1 MKGTA
6 RRMLLLAVATAGLLG
21 VTAPASLA
29 AVSASAQAP
38 ASISGAQ
45 AQAITIQ
52 AVSTSGRATK
62 KIVCAISVSKPN
74 YESPSHKKVV
84 TVGVVA
90 CSSRV
95 AGIAFTLILTKD
107 HSPVAKR
114 GFASLGSKRKVG
126 DVSYS
131 CPTNRTHEYGGVMC
145 GTVVFPP
152 GYEPHTGS
160 FAVASGQAHL
170 RCR

>member
-6 RRMLLLAVATAGLLG
+6 RRMLLLAVTTAGLFG
-21 VTAPASLA
+21 VIAPARIAS
-29 AVSASAQAP
+29 VPASAQAP
-38 ASISGAQ
+38 ASKSAAQ
-45 AQAITIQ
+45 AQTATIQ
-52 AVSTSGRATK
+52 AVFTGGRAKT
-62 KIVCAISVSKPN
+62 KIVCAIAVSKPN
-74 YESPSHKKVV
+74 YETPSHRKVA
-84 TVGVVA
+84 TAGVVA

-95 AGIAFTLILTKD
+95 VGIAFSFVLTKD
-107 HSPVAKR
+107 LRPVAKR

-131 CPTNRTHEYGGVMC
+131 CPTNRTHRYGGVMF

>member
-21 VTAPASLA
+21 VTAPASIA
-29 AVSASAQAP
+29 SVSASAQAP
-38 ASISGAQ
+38 ASISGTQ
-45 AQAITIQ
+45 AQTITIQ
-52 AVSTSGRATK
+52 AVSTADRAK

-74 YESPSHKKVV
+74 YESPSHRKVA

-95 AGIAFTLILTKD
+95 AGIAFSLILTKD

-131 CPTNRTHEYGGVMC
+131 CPTNRTHEYGGVMF